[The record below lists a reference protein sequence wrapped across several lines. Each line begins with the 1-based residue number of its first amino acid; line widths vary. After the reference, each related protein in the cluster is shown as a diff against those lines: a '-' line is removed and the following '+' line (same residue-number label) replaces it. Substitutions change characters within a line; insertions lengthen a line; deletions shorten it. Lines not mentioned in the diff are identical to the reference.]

1 MIEILFLVF
10 LCKRLG
16 AMLRAKGRSAGWFQ
30 FLLVVAWFAGEFMG
44 AVVAAGVL
52 DDGSGEFHPAAYLG
66 ALLGAACGA
75 TAVFL
80 IAKSVQGMGTRAP
93 QGFPVAGPS
102 GPTPYPQYPQ
112 YPPGRDPG
120 EL

>member
-1 MIEILFLVF
+1 MLEILFLFF

-16 AMLRAKGRSAGWFQ
+16 AIVRAKGRSAVGLQ
-30 FLLVVAWFAGEFMG
+30 VLLVVAWFAGEIMG

-52 DDGSGEFHPAAYLG
+52 GDGSGQFHPAAYLG

-80 IAKSVQGMGTRAP
+80 IARSLPGPATQAP
-93 QGFPVAGPS
+93 PGFPVTGQFPP
-102 GPTPYPQYPQ
+102 GQPH

>member
-1 MIEILFLVF
+1 VLEILFLVY
-10 LCKRLG
+10 LCKQLG
-16 AMLRAKGRSAGWFQ
+16 RKLRAKGRSAGWFQ
-30 FLLVVAWFAGEFMG
+30 FLLVVAWFAGEIMG

-52 DDGSGEFHPAAYLG
+52 DDGSGEFHPVAYLG

-80 IAKSVQGMGTRAP
+80 LARSLPGEADHGP
-93 QGFPVAGPS
+93 PGFPVTGVVPPA
-102 GPTPYPQYPQ
+102 YPQ